1 MECDKHTSL
10 PQKITV
16 PGTDRTQKVTDKCF
30 TLKNRFKKAE
40 RTSSSGLITKT
51 ISFHLRKLLRENVY
65 SRLKITDEDS
75 RPSETQTDEDDSPS
89 E

>member
-1 MECDKHTSL
+1 MECDKQTSL

-40 RTSSSGLITKT
+40 RTSSSGLIKK
-51 ISFHLRKLLRENVY
+51 SLHLRELLRENVY
-65 SRLKITDEDS
+65 SRLKITDEDTS
-75 RPSETQTDEDDSPS
+75 PSET
-89 E
+89 